1 MKTDKVVLGILG
13 GVAAGA
19 LLGILFA
26 PEKGTKTRKRVMDK
40 SNDYADE
47 LKDKLETLLGT
58 MTNKYEKIWKEGE
71 NLLSQG
77 KSKFEDMKSE
87 GKSMYDDAKS
97 EGKSKFDDVKAEGKT
112 KFDDFKNEIK
122 NSNI

>member
-26 PEKGTKTRKRVMDK
+26 PEKGDKTRKRLMDK

-47 LKDKLETLLGT
+47 LKDKLDTLLGT

-71 NLLSQG
+71 SLISQG
-77 KSKFEDMKSE
+77 KSKF
-87 GKSMYDDAKS
+87 DDAKA
-97 EGKSKFDDVKAEGKT
+97 EGKTMFDDAKAEGKT

>member
-26 PEKGTKTRKRVMDK
+26 PEKGDKTRRRIMDK

-47 LKDKLETLLGT
+47 LKDKLDTLLGT
-58 MTNKYEKIWKEGE
+58 MTDKYEKIWKEGE
-71 NLLSQG
+71 NLIAEG
-77 KSKFEDMKSE
+77 KSKFQALKSE
-87 GKSMYDDAKS
+87 GSSRFDDAKS
-97 EGKSKFDDVKAEGKT
+97 EGKSKFEEVKSEGKS
-112 KFDDFKNEIK
+112 KFEDFKSEIK

>member
-26 PEKGTKTRKRVMDK
+26 PEKGDKTRKRLMDK

-47 LKDKLETLLGT
+47 LKDKLDTLLGT

-71 NLLSQG
+71 SLISQG
-77 KSKFEDMKSE
+77 KSKFDEAKAE
-87 GKSMYDDAKS
+87 GKTMFDDA
-97 EGKSKFDDVKAEGKT
+97 KAEGKT
-112 KFDDFKNEIK
+112 KFGDFKNEIK

>member
-26 PEKGTKTRKRVMDK
+26 PEKGTKTRKRVLDK

-47 LKDKLETLLGT
+47 LKDKLDTLLGS

>member
-26 PEKGTKTRKRVMDK
+26 PEKGDKTRRRIMDK

-47 LKDKLETLLGT
+47 LKDKLDTLLGT
-58 MTNKYEKIWKEGE
+58 MTDKYEKIWKEGE
-71 NLLSQG
+71 NLIAEDPTLQLDSPKLPRSLP
-77 KSKFEDMKSE
+77 KSLTEAEVEERSHDKPS
-87 GKSMYDDAKS
+87 
-97 EGKSKFDDVKAEGKT
+97 DVSHVVREQPG
-112 KFDDFKNEIK
+112 D
-122 NSNI
+122 

>member
-26 PEKGTKTRKRVMDK
+26 PEKGDKTRKRLMDK

-47 LKDKLETLLGT
+47 LKDKLDTLLGT
-58 MTNKYEKIWKEGE
+58 ITNKYEKIWKEGE
-71 NLLSQG
+71 NLI
-77 KSKFEDMKSE
+77 SE

-97 EGKSKFDDVKAEGKT
+97 EGKT
-112 KFDDFKNEIK
+112 KFDDLKNEIK
-122 NSNI
+122 NTSI